1 MVDHLFAIA
10 NEFSINLIIF
20 FGKKSALITIELL
33 DWMMMSLAFRKDHGC
48 LMHQQN
54 VSNCITFCSKS
65 HTARMGKC
73 LAMNFF
79 PPRLPFHSLWNSFS
93 NFWLHEITDPI
104 DCYWITQ
111 IGIFSSISSGGIFVF
126 ISRLFTCKQSFFFP
140 TKHWIQLFCCRLKRF
155 SIVGDLSPDVCRLS
169 HNRWIGTNSTTWKCK
184 NSARRHTIC
193 ECSKCRIVWCD
204 FPLSSTHRHW
214 NWLLTGD
221 LWMFFYVLFVCV
233 WRKCYAKW
241 NDSSH
246 NFMNWL
252 WDPRRSIDDH
262 SIILTNIFNSVEKH
276 SIRLTIILLTNI

>member
-1 MVDHLFAIA
+1 MMVDHLFAIA

-20 FGKKSALITIELL
+20 FAEKSALITIELL

-111 IGIFSSISSGGIFVF
+111 IGIFSSISLVAF
-126 ISRLFTCKQSFFFP
+126 LFSFHVSLHVNKVFFP
-140 TKHWIQLFCCRLKRF
+140 YQTLN
-155 SIVGDLSPDVCRLS
+155 SIVLLSP
-169 HNRWIGTNSTTWKCK
+169 
-184 NSARRHTIC
+184 
-193 ECSKCRIVWCD
+193 
-204 FPLSSTHRHW
+204 
-214 NWLLTGD
+214 
-221 LWMFFYVLFVCV
+221 
-233 WRKCYAKW
+233 
-241 NDSSH
+241 
-246 NFMNWL
+246 
-252 WDPRRSIDDH
+252 
-262 SIILTNIFNSVEKH
+262 
-276 SIRLTIILLTNI
+276 

>member
-1 MVDHLFAIA
+1 MMVDHLFAIA

-20 FGKKSALITIELL
+20 FAEKSALITIELL

-126 ISRLFTCKQSFFFP
+126 ISRLFTCKQSFFSLPNIEFNCFVVALNDFQSSVIYHP
-140 TKHWIQLFCCRLKRF
+140 M
-155 SIVGDLSPDVCRLS
+155 
-169 HNRWIGTNSTTWKCK
+169 
-184 NSARRHTIC
+184 SAGYHTID
-193 ECSKCRIVWCD
+193 E
-204 FPLSSTHRHW
+204 
-214 NWLLTGD
+214 
-221 LWMFFYVLFVCV
+221 
-233 WRKCYAKW
+233 
-241 NDSSH
+241 
-246 NFMNWL
+246 
-252 WDPRRSIDDH
+252 
-262 SIILTNIFNSVEKH
+262 
-276 SIRLTIILLTNI
+276 